1 MNNENI
7 SYVLSSISIF
17 FYSIVYVPQFI
28 IMYKTNSSDGLSIW
42 TILSWTQADVLSLM
56 SSILLYM
63 PLSITLIG
71 WYHYFVGI
79 LMTIAVLYFN
89 LNNTFNIYF
98 ATSSFLIL
106 NTLVTIILQIIIDK
120 SYDSIG
126 LTMSW
131 IIMPIYIIGRF
142 PQIILNYKRKNT
154 KGLSLL
160 MYIFT
165 ILGNSFYLS
174 VITFDPIYIDSN
186 VPWIVS
192 SVINILLDIV
202 VIFQKYYYK
211 YLYRVNHLISEH
223 HLARE
228 RHLVS
233 ERHLARE
240 HHLVSERTNC

>member
-1 MNNENI
+1 MNTENI

-56 SSILLYM
+56 SSILLHM

-71 WYHYFVGI
+71 WYHYFIGI

-89 LNNTFNIYF
+89 PNNTFNIYF
-98 ATSSFLIL
+98 ATSLFLII
-106 NTLVTIILQIIIDK
+106 NTLVTIILQIVIDK

-142 PQIILNYKRKNT
+142 PQIFLNYKRKNT

-174 VITFDPIYIDSN
+174 VITFDPIYINSN
-186 VPWIVS
+186 IPWIIS
-192 SVINILLDIV
+192 SVINIILDFIV
-202 VIFQKYYYK
+202 VFQKYYYK
-211 YLYRVNHLISEH
+211 YLYRITHLIHEH
-223 HLARE
+223 DIIQHE
-228 RHLVS
+228 HDIIQ
-233 ERHLARE
+233 RE
-240 HHLVSERTNC
+240 HDILEHEH